1 MEEKT
6 LKDVADTVYYNK
18 ENAEFVN
25 NDGFITMKNG
35 CEEKRVLLHRLFPFD
50 ELDSY
55 ISVLDTDKN
64 ELGMI
69 LSLNDFEGESRIALE
84 SELARKYFVQKICR
98 INEIKDRH
106 GFTYWKVISDGGRA
120 LEFTLHDTYR
130 SMFRIG
136 DDRIIITDVDGN
148 RYLIESISGLDGA
161 SYKKVELYL

>member
-69 LSLNDFEGESRIALE
+69 LSLNDFEANPVSRLKASWHVKLFE
-84 SELARKYFVQKICR
+84 QKIC
-98 INEIKDRH
+98 
-106 GFTYWKVISDGGRA
+106 G
-120 LEFTLHDTYR
+120 
-130 SMFRIG
+130 
-136 DDRIIITDVDGN
+136 
-148 RYLIESISGLDGA
+148 
-161 SYKKVELYL
+161 